1 MKQLLVFLFLSAL
14 SHAQVLNNSEGQAF
28 TDKPFFNKTF
38 IKGNKIK
45 SIDGVFNYKRAGEA
59 MYPTKFHYVYQFD
72 NEGNLS
78 GSYETKT
85 DDGTKDTTWNKYEY
99 NNKGMVAIHKRGDTK
114 GLTSVHYFFDDKGR
128 IIKEEYWKEP
138 IDSLGNP
145 EKQVLQNTETM
156 SYSNYDLQE
165 KKTVYNSYELPYIDV
180 FSYFD
185 EQGYLIEREE
195 RLKMTS
201 TVSKYVYAYNEKG
214 MISSI
219 KNFKKS
225 KEIPSEEWTY
235 TYDEFGNLLEKQYYR
250 DGVYI
255 TETEIIYNSKSNLM
269 SAVLIRDVKTSF
281 IMAIR
286 FQDYQYYE

>member
-1 MKQLLVFLFLSAL
+1 MKQLFVFLFLSVV
-14 SHAQVLNNSEGQAF
+14 SNAQVLNNSEGQAF

-45 SIDGVFNYKRAGEA
+45 SIDGVFNYKRSGEA

-72 NEGNLS
+72 EEGNLS
-78 GSYETKT
+78 GSYETRT
-85 DDGTKDTTWNKYEY
+85 DDGTVDTTWNKYEY
-99 NNKGMVAIHKRGDTK
+99 DEKGRVVIHKIGDTK
-114 GLTSVHYFFDDKGR
+114 GLTSIHYFFDEKDHVV
-128 IIKEEYWKEP
+128 KEEYWKEP

-156 SYSNYDLQE
+156 SYYNYDLQE
-165 KKTVYNSYELPYIDV
+165 KKTVFNSYNLPYIDV
-180 FSYFD
+180 FSYYD
-185 EQGYLIEREE
+185 KEGYLKEKEE

-201 TVSKYVYAYNEKG
+201 TVSKFVYSYNEKG
-214 MISSI
+214 MIESI

-225 KEIPSEEWTY
+225 KEIPAEEWTFA
-235 TYDEFGNLLEKQYYR
+235 YDEFGNLLEKQYYR
-250 DGVYI
+250 DGIYT

-286 FQDYQYYE
+286 FQDYQYYD

>member
-1 MKQLLVFLFLSAL
+1 MKQLFVFLFLSAF
-14 SHAQVLNNSEGQAF
+14 SNAQVLNNSEGQAF

-45 SIDGVFNYKRAGEA
+45 SIDGVFNYKRSGEA

-72 NEGNLS
+72 EEGNLS
-78 GSYETKT
+78 GSYETRT
-85 DDGTKDTTWNKYEY
+85 DDGTMDTTWNKYEY
-99 NNKGMVAIHKRGDTK
+99 DEKGRVAIHKRGDTK
-114 GLTSVHYFFDDKGR
+114 GLTSIHYFFDDKDHVV
-128 IIKEEYWKEP
+128 KEEYWKEP
-138 IDSLGNP
+138 LDSLGNP

-156 SYSNYDLQE
+156 SYYKYDLQE
-165 KKTVYNSYELPYIDV
+165 KKTVYNSYDLPYIDV

-185 EQGYLIEREE
+185 NEGYLREKEE

-201 TVSKYVYAYNEKG
+201 TISKFVYSYNEKG
-214 MISSI
+214 MIESI

-225 KEIPSEEWTY
+225 KEVPAEEWTY
-235 TYDEFGNLLEKQYYR
+235 SYDEFGNLLEKQYFR
-250 DGVYI
+250 DGIYI

>member
-1 MKQLLVFLFLSAL
+1 MKQLIVFLFLSAI
-14 SHAQVLNNSEGQAF
+14 SNAQVLNNSEGQAF

-45 SIDGVFNYKRAGEA
+45 SIDGVFNYKRSGEA

-72 NEGNLS
+72 NDGNLS
-78 GSYETKT
+78 GSYETRT
-85 DDGTKDTTWNKYEY
+85 DDGTVDTTWNKYEY
-99 NNKGMVAIHKRGDTK
+99 DDKGKVAIHKRGDTK

-128 IIKEEYWKEP
+128 IVKEEYWKEP

-145 EKQVLQNTETM
+145 EKEVLQNTETM

-180 FSYFD
+180 FSYYD
-185 EQGYLIEREE
+185 EEGYLKEKEE

-214 MISSI
+214 MIASI
-219 KNFKKS
+219 KIFKKN

-235 TYDEFGNLLEKQYYR
+235 AYDEFGNLLEKQYYR